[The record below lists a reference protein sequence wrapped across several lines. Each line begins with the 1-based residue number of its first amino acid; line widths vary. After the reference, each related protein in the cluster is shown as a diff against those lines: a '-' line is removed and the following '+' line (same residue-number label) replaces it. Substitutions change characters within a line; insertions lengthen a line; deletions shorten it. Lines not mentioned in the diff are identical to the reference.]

1 MTIPKAGRPV
11 VVAASPGGHLTQL
24 LLLTRLVKPKVL
36 ITYDDNREFEESSEF
51 MARCFFPNTRYNV
64 LIHASNFI
72 RFSCLILKYRPIA
85 LISTGGPFVLSFFA
99 AARLFRVKTLY
110 VDTLSRVTKPSA
122 TCTLISKLGL

>member
-51 MARCFFPNTRYNV
+51 MARCFYSEHQ
-64 LIHASNFI
+64 I
-72 RFSCLILKYRPIA
+72 
-85 LISTGGPFVLSFFA
+85 
-99 AARLFRVKTLY
+99 
-110 VDTLSRVTKPSA
+110 
-122 TCTLISKLGL
+122 